1 LAFFVDPGETGINEM
16 TLKELQAKRQSLLD
30 DAQKIIDA
38 AGDQMMSDEDAAKV
52 KASMD
57 EVDTVSA
64 SIDELAKKANEQ
76 TELRNKLHA
85 AKSKP
90 DNPTIRAMFSQ
101 FGGTMAPS
109 LPHVGNG
116 VSQLPRNVK
125 RSAVKNFKGEVDGME
140 AQVRAYRF
148 GMWAMATLSEQSG
161 GRFRNQ
167 QAVSYCL
174 ENGLITNAAHGEGGS
189 DATGSHIFVPDEFG
203 TDLILLREQYGVARR
218 LLNIVPMSSDT
229 KTEPR
234 QLSGLTAY
242 FVGENS
248 AGTEST
254 MSFDD
259 VTLVARKLMVLARLS
274 NELNADAAISFGDK
288 LVGEIAYAFANKEDE
303 CVFNGTGTS
312 TYGHITGIRTR
323 LDELTAGTAP
333 GLTLG
338 AGNAYAELTLA
349 NFQSVVGSL
358 PQYADRPGAGWVCHK
373 TFAHT
378 VMQRLALAA
387 GGSTAT
393 EIINGIPTL
402 MFLGYPVTISQV
414 FPSVEANSQ
423 IPVIFGDLSLGAM
436 FGNRGQETIAFS
448 TEATVGG
455 ESMWERDQ
463 IGVRG
468 TERFDAVVHDY
479 GSNSTAG
486 PIVGLEMAGS

>member
-1 LAFFVDPGETGINEM
+1 MNM
-16 TLKELQAKRQSLLD
+16 KELQAKRQSLLD

-38 AGDQMMSDEDAAKV
+38 AGDQMMSDEDAAKA
-52 KASMD
+52 KAAMD
-57 EVDTVSA
+57 DADKVGTEIDT
-64 SIDELAKKANEQ
+64 L
-76 TELRNKLHA
+76 A
-85 AKSKP
+85 AKAAEQSKLKADLNAAKNKP
-90 DNPTIRAMFSQ
+90 DNPTVRALFNQ
-101 FGGTMAPS
+101 FGGTMAPAQ
-109 LPHVGNG
+109 PHVGNG
-116 VSQLPRNVK
+116 VNQLPRNVK
-125 RSAVKNFKGEVDGME
+125 RGHVKNFRGEVDGME

-148 GMWAMATLSEQSG
+148 GMWAMALISAQSG
-161 GRFRNQ
+161 GRFYNQ
-167 QAVSYCL
+167 QAINYCQD
-174 ENGLITNAAHGEGGS
+174 NGLIVNAAHGEGGS
-189 DATGSHIFVPDEFG
+189 DTTGSHIFVPTEFG

-218 LLNIVPMSSDT
+218 LLNVVQMNSDT

-234 QLSGLTAY
+234 QLSGLSAY
-242 FVGENS
+242 FVGENA

-274 NELNADAAISFGDK
+274 NELNSDAAISFGDK

-333 GLTLG
+333 GLTAG
-338 AGNAYAELTLA
+338 AGNLWSELTLA

-358 PQYADRPGAGWVCHK
+358 PQYADRPGCAWVCHK

-387 GGSTAT
+387 GGTTST
-393 EIINGIPTL
+393 EIVNGASTM
-402 MFLGYPVTISQV
+402 MFLGYPVVVSQV

-423 IPVIFGDLSLGAM
+423 IPVLFGDLSLGAM

-468 TERFDAVVHDY
+468 TERFDAVCHDY

-486 PIVGLEMAGS
+486 PIVGLETAAS

>member
-1 LAFFVDPGETGINEM
+1 M
-16 TLKELQAKRQSLLD
+16 TMKELQAKRQGLLD

-52 KASMD
+52 KAAMD
-57 EVDTVSA
+57 EADTVGNE
-64 SIDELAKKANEQ
+64 IDTLAKKAADQ
-76 TELRNKLHA
+76 AKLRADLTA
-85 AKSKP
+85 AKNRP
-90 DNPTIRAMFSQ
+90 DNPAIRAMIVDN
-101 FGGTMAPS
+101 GGTLVPS
-109 LPHVGNG
+109 LFAGNG
-116 VSQLPRNVK
+116 VNHLPRNVK
-125 RSAVKNFKGEVDGME
+125 RSAVKNFKGEVDGMN

-167 QAVSYCL
+167 QAVNYCL
-174 ENGLITNAAHGEGGS
+174 DNGLITNAAHGEGAADG
-189 DATGSHIFVPDEFG
+189 TGSHIFVPDEFG
-203 TDLILLREQYGVARR
+203 TDLILLREQFGVARR

-234 QLSGLTAY
+234 QLSGLIAY

-254 MSFDD
+254 MNFDD

-288 LVGEIAYAFANKEDE
+288 LIGEIAYAFANKEDE

-338 AGNAYAELTLA
+338 AGNEYSDLTLA
-349 NFQSVVGSL
+349 NFQKVVGSL

-387 GGSTAT
+387 GGSTAS
-393 EIINGIPTL
+393 EIINGVPTL

-414 FPSVEANSQ
+414 FPSVEANDQ

-479 GSNSTAG
+479 GTNSVAG
-486 PIVGLEMAGS
+486 PIVGLQMAGS

>member
-1 LAFFVDPGETGINEM
+1 
-16 TLKELQAKRQSLLD
+16 
-30 DAQKIIDA
+30 
-38 AGDQMMSDEDAAKV
+38 
-52 KASMD
+52 
-57 EVDTVSA
+57 
-64 SIDELAKKANEQ
+64 
-76 TELRNKLHA
+76 
-85 AKSKP
+85 
-90 DNPTIRAMFSQ
+90 
-101 FGGTMAPS
+101 
-109 LPHVGNG
+109 
-116 VSQLPRNVK
+116 
-125 RSAVKNFKGEVDGME
+125 
-140 AQVRAYRF
+140 
-148 GMWAMATLSEQSG
+148 
-161 GRFRNQ
+161 
-167 QAVSYCL
+167 
-174 ENGLITNAAHGEGGS
+174 
-189 DATGSHIFVPDEFG
+189 
-203 TDLILLREQYGVARR
+203 
-218 LLNIVPMSSDT
+218 
-229 KTEPR
+229 
-234 QLSGLTAY
+234 
-242 FVGENS
+242 
-248 AGTEST
+248 
-254 MSFDD
+254 
-259 VTLVARKLMVLARLS
+259 MVLARLS
-274 NELNADAAISFGDK
+274 NELNTDAAISFGDK

-338 AGNAYAELTLA
+338 AGNAYSELTLA

-393 EIINGIPTL
+393 EIINGMPTL

-479 GSNSTAG
+479 GSNSVAG

>member
-1 LAFFVDPGETGINEM
+1 M
-16 TLKELQAKRQSLLD
+16 TLKEMQAKRQALLD
-30 DAQKIIDA
+30 EAQKLIDA
-38 AGDQMMSDEDAAKV
+38 AGDQMMSDEDTGKV
-52 KASMD
+52 KAAMA
-57 EVDTVSA
+57 EADTLSA
-64 SIDELAKKANEQ
+64 SIDDQVKKASEQ
-76 TELRNKLHA
+76 VELKSQLTAARN
-85 AKSKP
+85 KP
-90 DNPTIRAMFSQ
+90 DNPVVRGLFNQ
-101 FGGTMAPS
+101 FGGTMAPAQ
-109 LPHVGNG
+109 PHVGNG
-116 VSQLPRNVK
+116 PNQLPRNV
-125 RSAVKNFKGEVDGME
+125 RRAHVKNFKGEVDGME
-140 AQVRAYRF
+140 AQTRAYRF
-148 GMWAMATLSEQSG
+148 GMWAMAAISAQSG
-161 GRFRNQ
+161 GRINNQ
-167 QAVSYCL
+167 TAINFCL
-174 ENGLITNAAHGEGGS
+174 DNGLILNAAHGEGGA
-189 DATGSHIFVPDEFG
+189 DATGSHVFVPDEFG

-218 LLNIVPMSSDT
+218 LLNVIPMSSDT

-248 AGTEST
+248 AGTESS

-259 VTLVARKLMVLARLS
+259 VSLVARKLMVLARLS

-303 CVFNGTGTS
+303 CAFNGTGTS

-338 AGNAYAELTLA
+338 AGNAWSELTLA

-358 PQYADRPGAGWVCHK
+358 PQYADRPGTGWVCHK

-378 VMQRLALAA
+378 VLQRLILAA
-387 GGSTAT
+387 GGTTAT
-393 EIINGIPTL
+393 EIINGTPTM

-414 FPSVEANSQ
+414 FPSTEANSQ
-423 IPVIFGDLSLGAM
+423 IPIIFGDLSLGAM

-468 TERFDAVVHDY
+468 TERFDIACHDY
-479 GSNSTAG
+479 GSASAAG
-486 PIVGLEMAGS
+486 PIVGLETASS